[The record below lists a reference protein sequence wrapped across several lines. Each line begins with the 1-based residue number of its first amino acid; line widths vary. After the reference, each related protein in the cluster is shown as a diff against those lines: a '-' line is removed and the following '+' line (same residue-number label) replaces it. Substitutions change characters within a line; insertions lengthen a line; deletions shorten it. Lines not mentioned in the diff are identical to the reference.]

1 MLPRGLTAQPAER
14 HVHRQLQALHADAQT
29 VAGLLVGACSC
40 DLVRPRHADRLE
52 DERRHRA
59 HRRHAGAAREA
70 LLASLERH
78 RRGAQVPAPHGGWP
92 RALAA
97 FVAEHA
103 RNAGETLYFLT
114 FEGAGRGAA
123 EPEPARSRRMTASE
137 VVSLPDHWLQER
149 HPVLVTP

>member
-1 MLPRGLTAQPAER
+1 MLPRELTAQPAER
-14 HVHRQLQALHADAQT
+14 QVHRQLLALHPDAQT
-29 VAGLLVGACSC
+29 VASLLVGACSC
-40 DLVRPRHADRLE
+40 DLVRPRHADPLE

-59 HRRHAGAAREA
+59 HRRRAGTAREA

-78 RRGAQVPAPHGGWP
+78 RRGAQVRAPAGGWA

-114 FEGAGRGAA
+114 FEGAAPDPAGLGPHRPRRMPAA
-123 EPEPARSRRMTASE
+123 EVM
-137 VVSLPDHWLQER
+137 SLPDHWLHER

>member
-14 HVHRQLQALHADAQT
+14 QVHRQLLALHPDAQT
-29 VAGLLVGACSC
+29 VATLLVGACSC
-40 DLVRPRHADRLE
+40 DLVRPRDADPLE

-59 HRRHAGAAREA
+59 HRRRAGAAREA

-78 RRGAQVPAPHGGWP
+78 RRGAQVRATAAGWP

-103 RNAGETLYFLT
+103 RNAGETLYLLT
-114 FEGAGRGAA
+114 FEGAAPDSAGAG
-123 EPEPARSRRMTASE
+123 PHRPRRLPAAD

>member
-14 HVHRQLQALHADAQT
+14 HVHRQIHALHPDAQT
-29 VAGLLVGACSC
+29 VASLLVGSCSC
-40 DLVRPRHADRLE
+40 DLVRPRHADPLE

-59 HRRHAGAAREA
+59 HRRRAGAAREA
-70 LLASLERH
+70 LLAALERH
-78 RRGAQVPAPHGGWP
+78 RRGAHVPAPAGGWP

-103 RNAGETLYFLT
+103 RNAGETLYLLT
-114 FEGAGRGAA
+114 FEGAAPGTAA
-123 EPEPARSRRMTASE
+123 GPARPRRMPASDI
-137 VVSLPDHWLQER
+137 VALPDHWLQEQ